1 MTNIKAVSKKAKEAL
16 RRLLEGRA
24 PAEAARSLAGMTYE
38 ELCELRRAAQD
49 LGYVCGKMNELRR

>member
-1 MTNIKAVSKKAKEAL
+1 MRKTKTVKRAEKAL
-16 RRLLEGRA
+16 RRLLESQA
-24 PAEAARSLAGMTYE
+24 PSEAAQSLAGMTYE